1 MKAMKHV
8 FLLALTLCVAIT
20 SIQAQQQLRRSQFV
34 TNTYLANPAV
44 AGTESGTM
52 LSSTYRQQWAGF
64 SGGPATMLLSGHR
77 ALPNG
82 LGAGFVL
89 YNDDMGGAF
98 SQSGVELTGAYSV
111 LLNNQDAVSF
121 GLSMKGNQF
130 VFDGTELEVYQQGD
144 EALPQTR
151 ESTFGLDFNAGVMVY
166 GQDYY
171 FGMAVFNLIEDR
183 LNISGVQDDLNRL
196 VRHYHFMG
204 SYLYDL
210 DNLWAVQ
217 SSVLLRM
224 TEATAPQLDLNIRGI
239 LNGTYWLGLGFR
251 PEDAFVVSLGMN
263 YREFTFA
270 YNYDISTATNLLG
283 AHSHELSVGYYIATR
298 SGFRSRPSGG
308 GRARGNGGIPK

>member
-1 MKAMKHV
+1 MKAMKHI
-8 FLLALTLCVAIT
+8 LSLAATFGVVA
-20 SIQAQQQLRRSQFV
+20 SSACAQQQLRRSQFV

-64 SGGPATMLLSGHR
+64 AGGPTTMLLSGHR

-98 SQSGVELTGAYSV
+98 RQSGMELTGAYSV

-130 VFDGTELEVYQQGD
+130 VFDGTDLEVYQQGD

-171 FGMAVFNLIEDR
+171 FGMAVFNLIQDR
-183 LNISGVQDDLNRL
+183 LNLSGDENLNRM

-224 TEATAPQLDLNIRGI
+224 TNATAPQLDLNVRGI
-239 LNGTYWLGLGFR
+239 LNGTYWLGMGFR
-251 PEDAFVVSLGMN
+251 PQDAFVLSLGMN

-270 YNYDISTATNLLG
+270 YNYDISTGNNLLG
-283 AHSHELSVGYYIATR
+283 AHSHELSVGYLIPTR
-298 SGFRSRPSGG
+298 SGFRSRPSSG
-308 GRARGNGGIPK
+308 GRVRGNGRILK

>member
-1 MKAMKHV
+1 MKHV

-239 LNGTYWLGLGFR
+239 LNGTYCRLGIQTRIHCGQFGNELC
-251 PEDAFVVSLGMN
+251 
-263 YREFTFA
+263 EF
-270 YNYDISTATNLLG
+270 ICLQPVSTATNLLV
-283 AHSHELSVGYYIATR
+283 LFMVSVGYCIPAALA
-298 SGFRSRPSGG
+298 SGVV
-308 GRARGNGGIPK
+308 RAEEEGPEQ

>member
-1 MKAMKHV
+1 
-8 FLLALTLCVAIT
+8 
-20 SIQAQQQLRRSQFV
+20 
-34 TNTYLANPAV
+34 
-44 AGTESGTM
+44 
-52 LSSTYRQQWAGF
+52 
-64 SGGPATMLLSGHR
+64 MLLSGHR

-98 SQSGVELTGAYSV
+98 RQSGVELTGAYSV

-130 VFDGTELEVYQQGD
+130 VFDGTDLELYQPGD

-171 FGMAVFNLIEDR
+171 FGMAVFNLIQDR
-183 LNISGVQDDLNRL
+183 LNLSGDENLNRM

-224 TEATAPQLDLNIRGI
+224 TNATAPQLDLNVRGI
-239 LNGTYWLGLGFR
+239 LNGTYWLGMGFR
-251 PEDAFVVSLGMN
+251 PQDAVVLSLGMN

-270 YNYDISTATNLLG
+270 YNYDISTGNNLLG
-283 AHSHELSVGYYIATR
+283 AHSHELSVGYLIPTR
-298 SGFRSRPSGG
+298 SGFRSRPSTG
-308 GRARGNGGIPK
+308 GRARGNGRILK

>member
-1 MKAMKHV
+1 MA
-8 FLLALTLCVAIT
+8 
-20 SIQAQQQLRRSQFV
+20 
-34 TNTYLANPAV
+34 
-44 AGTESGTM
+44 
-52 LSSTYRQQWAGF
+52 
-64 SGGPATMLLSGHR
+64 
-77 ALPNG
+77 

-183 LNISGVQDDLNRL
+183 LNLSG
-196 VRHYHFMG
+196 
-204 SYLYDL
+204 SK
-210 DNLWAVQ
+210 
-217 SSVLLRM
+217 
-224 TEATAPQLDLNIRGI
+224 TT
-239 LNGTYWLGLGFR
+239 
-251 PEDAFVVSLGMN
+251 
-263 YREFTFA
+263 
-270 YNYDISTATNLLG
+270 
-283 AHSHELSVGYYIATR
+283 
-298 SGFRSRPSGG
+298 
-308 GRARGNGGIPK
+308 